1 MDKGGKLV
9 IIVSA
14 LVGLFIFFI
23 PVVIIAMI
31 LASIGGLDDKAED
44 PCYVPGDAG
53 KTMVRFTYPI
63 PDSRDISREYDPGD
77 DKDEPPDHAG
87 VDFPTGSSKDVFASA
102 EGTVIEADRERFI
115 VKIQHADGFQSW
127 YMSLDTVDVNKDDP
141 VDPSK
146 KIGTTGTSMPEFGAT
161 GAHLHFEIH
170 GDAPS
175 LDKPGSA
182 IDPKSTIEQGQE
194 AVDAGCTC
202 DGLSG
207 RDNEQKVFN
216 FFVGKGLTAIQAAGI
231 MGNLFVESGYEPK
244 KQQGGAI
251 VSSKEAEDNPQGSAW
266 GIAQWDPP
274 GKVIRPAVIDGHAY
288 EEIDSLEF
296 QLNMIW
302 LGMSGDPKGYY
313 VVGSTL
319 PAVKAATTTTEAVLA
334 FQEEYERPGIPHTE
348 GRVSEADKI
357 VAKYGGSN
365 PGGGGEEEGGAG
377 GCTGEIVNIDGH
389 DYSFPFIRP
398 KNDVSFPWPC
408 NVSSPPVCH
417 HDGSAA
423 FDVARKAWDGSTEGV
438 VVTAIVSGKI
448 ESFNPAYD
456 GINGCH
462 SFQLVGDDGW
472 HYWYGHL
479 KETSVQSGQV
489 QVGQPLAK
497 VGPTECAK
505 GSPPHLH
512 IDRGSPKGSPG
523 GYDDSRDAG
532 FIQLFGQLY
541 ERMAD

>member
-1 MDKGGKLV
+1 MANKLV
-9 IIVSA
+9 MIVSA
-14 LVGLFIFFI
+14 IVGLFIFFI

-31 LASIGGLDDKAED
+31 LASIGGLDDKEQD
-44 PCYVPGDAG
+44 PCFVPGEAG
-53 KTMVRFTYPI
+53 KTMVRFTYPV
-63 PDSRDISREYDPGD
+63 PDHREIAREYAPGD
-77 DKDEPPDHAG
+77 DEDDPPDHAG
-87 VDFPTGSSKDVFASA
+87 VDFNTGSSKDVFASA
-102 EGTVIEADRERFI
+102 EGNVIEANRDDLV
-115 VKIQHADGFQSW
+115 VKVQHADGFQSW
-127 YMSLDTVDVNKDDP
+127 YMSLATVSVNNGDK

-146 KIGTTGTSMPEFGAT
+146 KIGTTGTSMPEFGAP

-170 GDAPS
+170 GDASS
-175 LDKPGSA
+175 LDKPGKA

-202 DGLSG
+202 DGLTG
-207 RDNEQKVFN
+207 KDNREKVFN

-231 MGNLFVESGYEPK
+231 MGNLSIESGYEPK

-266 GIAQWDPP
+266 GLAQWDPP
-274 GKVIRPAVIDGHAY
+274 GKVIRPAVADGHAY

-302 LGMSGDPKGYY
+302 KGMSGDPKGYY
-313 VVGSTL
+313 VVPSTL
-319 PAVKAATTTTEAVLA
+319 PAVKAATTTEQAVLA
-334 FQEEYERPGIPHTE
+334 FQEEYERPGVPHTA
-348 GRVSEADKI
+348 GRVDEADK
-357 VAKYGGSN
+357 VVNDYGGSN
-365 PGGGGEEEGGAG
+365 PGGGGGDEEGGGG
-377 GCTGEIVNIDGH
+377 GCTGEIINIDGH

-398 KNDVSFPWPC
+398 KNDVSFPYPC
-408 NVSSPPVCH
+408 KVNGSPLCH
-417 HDGSAA
+417 HDGTAA

-448 ESFNPAYD
+448 ERFNPAYD

-489 QVGQPLAK
+489 KVGQPLAK

-512 IDRGSPKGSPG
+512 IDRGSPKGHYG
-523 GYDDSRDAG
+523 GSDCCRDSG
-532 FIQLFGQLY
+532 FIDLFGRLFQALP
-541 ERMAD
+541 D

>member
-1 MDKGGKLV
+1 MNKAAQPLLL
-9 IIVSA
+9 IVA
-14 LVGLFIFFI
+14 VLAGLFVMLI
-23 PVVIIAMI
+23 PVIVITFL

-44 PCYVPGDAG
+44 PCYRPGETGKSMVVFQYPVPDQRSIA
-53 KTMVRFTYPI
+53 
-63 PDSRDISREYDPGD
+63 REYAPGD
-77 DKDEPPDHAG
+77 DEDDPPDHAG
-87 VDFPTGSSKDVFASA
+87 VDFNTGGIKDVFASA
-102 EGTVIEADRERFI
+102 EGEVIEADRERFV
-115 VKIQHADGFQSW
+115 VKVQHADGFQSW
-127 YMSLDTVDVNKDDP
+127 YMSLDSVSVNVGDK
-141 VDPSK
+141 VNPSK
-146 KIGTTGTSMPEFGAT
+146 KIGTSGTSLPEFGSA

-170 GDAPS
+170 GDATA
-175 LDKPGSA
+175 LDKPGKA
-182 IDPKSTIEQGQE
+182 IDPKSTLESGQQ

-202 DGLSG
+202 DGLNG
-207 RDNEQKVFN
+207 NNNEEKVFN

-231 MGNLFVESGYEPK
+231 MGNLYVESKYEPK

-266 GIAQWDPP
+266 GLAQWDPP
-274 GKVIRPAVIDGHAY
+274 GKVIRPAVADGHTY

-302 LGMSGDPKGYY
+302 KGMSGDPKGYY
-313 VVGSTL
+313 VVPSTL
-319 PAVKAATTTTEAVLA
+319 PAVKAATTTEQAVLA

-357 VAKYGGSN
+357 VAKYGGNN
-365 PGGGGEEEGGAG
+365 PGEEGGGGG

-398 KNDVSFPWPC
+398 KNDVSFPYPC
-408 NVSSPPVCH
+408 NITSAPLCH
-417 HDGSAA
+417 HDRSAA
-423 FDVARKAWDGSTEGV
+423 FDVARKAWDGSTEGT

-448 ESFNPAYD
+448 ERFNPAYD

-489 QVGQPLAK
+489 KVGQPLAK

-512 IDRGSPKGSPG
+512 IDRGSPKGSSG
-523 GYDDSRDAG
+523 GMDCCRDAG
-532 FIQLFGQLY
+532 FIDLFGRLFQSLP
-541 ERMAD
+541 D